1 MGYFIAVF
9 GAFNVKSFGDSLF
22 PVALYKELSKRIE
35 IDGMVLFSPERG
47 SVEYN
52 GTRIV
57 HSYDEF
63 DDIASK
69 VKFNTIIIGG
79 GELLHLK
86 AIRFENGE
94 LIYEPGEIWKKPIEF
109 GKKYHIPVIINSVG
123 MPYEFEEK
131 DRKELEE
138 LFSYVTYIS
147 LRDTFSYQRFKNYFG
162 RTKNVALVPE
172 SLWRI
177 QDYFDSTSLKAT
189 RAELKNKYN
198 IKDNYLV
205 FQYGTTRNYQEIY
218 NVIEKFGEIYQIQI
232 VAIAINA
239 SHDDMYV
246 INQLD
251 TMNENDVIL
260 QKVLTQQEIIALIS
274 GAQLFVGTS
283 LHGNLVSV
291 AYHVKNILID
301 MYPEFVSKMDG
312 FSEMLRYDENFV
324 DDAQNLWFVLDKEFH
339 KNLLSYQNNI
349 VESLRVQT
357 RRHYEKMADIICGNE
372 QSDENEYLAVYDQKE
387 SGVLFKK
394 AYFKIFDSNG
404 LKKNVKCIAKRK
416 RDSFRFQAEGLPATA
431 DSHVEFSI
439 ALSEP
444 IRVQTKSA
452 EELIQEKNSLGN
464 NVYIMPVLRWKLK
477 PMQEYNFECTFSD
490 ANLEKQLPEI
500 VDAYHN
506 LFMHNEQLI
515 LKEREYIGNISELTQ
530 KVTEGNEAQQKL
542 TDKFKEQLNGLK
554 NEISKLEALHRLELK
569 EKEEELKETLE
580 KKEEELA
587 AIKKIRDAD
596 LKEIIDLKQEVL
608 NKEGHIQLLLPI
620 DREYQ
625 KIIHSK
631 MFKIMRFICRTIDLV
646 LFIPKALLK
655 RSVSFFKMMTH
666 VNRAE
671 LKIAW
676 GYVKNEGIIGA
687 YRHLMRDYHKGE
699 LKTIEVDINEEIYK
713 EIQSIEQCDVIELPI
728 EEQPTV
734 SIIIPVYN
742 QFTFTYYCIQS
753 IKENSGNISYEI
765 ILADDCSTD
774 LTEHINAVIKNL
786 IISKTETNVRFLKN
800 CNQAAKEAR
809 GKYILFLNNDTQV
822 QKDWLAPL
830 VNLFESDEHI
840 GLVGSKLIYSDG
852 TLQEAGGI
860 IWSDGSGW
868 NYGRNDDAM
877 KPEYNYVKEVDY
889 ISGASIMIRAELWKQ
904 LGGFDELFAPAYC
917 EDSDLAFQVR
927 KAGFKVMYQPLSVV
941 VHFEGKS
948 NGTDLQTGVKKYQV
962 ENSLKLREKWKK
974 ELSEQ
979 YDNGQCV
986 FKARERSKD
995 KKVILVVDHYVP
1007 EFDKD
1012 AGSKTTFQYLKM
1024 FLKQGYDIKFLG
1036 DNFFQSEPYTTTL
1049 QQMGI
1054 EVLYGPWYAQHWQ
1067 EWILENK
1074 NYIDFVYL
1082 NRPHITIKYIDF
1094 LREKTKIKCI
1104 YYGHDLHFLRL
1115 KREYDLTGEK
1125 KFLDES
1131 EEWKQ
1136 QELAIMRKADISYYP
1151 SYIEKDAIHEIDPRI
1166 NVKAITAYVYEK
1178 FCNDINYNFDQREGI
1193 LFVGGFGHP
1202 PNEDA
1207 VLWFTKDVYPI
1218 IQADQNIP
1226 FYIVGSRVTE
1236 KIENLASDSII
1247 VKGFVTEEELRRLY
1261 NSCKLV
1267 VVPLR
1272 YGAGVKGK
1280 VVEAMYYGA
1289 PIVTTQVGIEGIEG
1303 AEKIVNVADKAEDFA
1318 AQVLKLYN
1326 NTEQCIHTAKAY
1338 QEYVKE
1344 NFSVDAVWKIVQEDF
1359 Q

>member
-1 MGYFIAVF
+1 
-9 GAFNVKSFGDSLF
+9 
-22 PVALYKELSKRIE
+22 
-35 IDGMVLFSPERG
+35 
-47 SVEYN
+47 
-52 GTRIV
+52 
-57 HSYDEF
+57 
-63 DDIASK
+63 
-69 VKFNTIIIGG
+69 
-79 GELLHLK
+79 
-86 AIRFENGE
+86 
-94 LIYEPGEIWKKPIEF
+94 
-109 GKKYHIPVIINSVG
+109 

-138 LFSYVTYIS
+138 FFSSVTYIS

-162 RTKNVALVPE
+162 KTKNVALVPE

-177 QDYFDSTSLKAT
+177 RDYFDPTSLKAIRT
-189 RAELKNKYN
+189 ELKNKYN

-205 FQYGTTRNYQEIY
+205 FQYGTTRNYQETY
-218 NVIEKFGEIYQIQI
+218 NVIKKFGEIYQIQI
-232 VAIAINA
+232 VVIAINA
-239 SHDDMYV
+239 SHEDMYV
-246 INQLD
+246 VNQLD
-251 TMNENDVIL
+251 AVNGNDVII
-260 QKVLTQQEIIALIS
+260 QRVLTQQEIIALIS

-324 DDAQNLWFVLDKEFH
+324 DDVQNLWFILDKEFH

-349 VESLRVQT
+349 VESLRLQT

-372 QSDENEYLAVYDQKE
+372 QSDEDEYLAGYDQRT

-404 LKKNVKCIAKRK
+404 LKKNIKCIAKCK

-431 DSHVEFSI
+431 DSHVEFSL

-444 IRVQTKSA
+444 VKVQTKGA
-452 EELIQEKNSLGN
+452 EELIQEQNSLGN

-477 PMQEYNFECTFSD
+477 SMQEYDFECTFSD

-500 VDAYHN
+500 VGAYHN

-515 LKEREYIGNISELTQ
+515 LKEREYISNISALKE
-530 KVTEGNEAQQKL
+530 KITEENEIQQKL
-542 TDKFKEQLNGLK
+542 IDKFKEQLNGLK
-554 NEISKLEALHRLELK
+554 NEINKLKTLHSLELK
-569 EKEEELKETLE
+569 VKEEELEEKLE
-580 KKEEELA
+580 AKEEELA
-587 AIKKIRDAD
+587 VIKKNRDAD

-608 NKEGHIQLLLPI
+608 NKEGHIQLLLPV

-646 LFIPKALLK
+646 LFIPKALI
-655 RSVSFFKMMTH
+655 RGSISFFKMMTH

-687 YRHLMRDYHKGE
+687 YKHLMRDYHKGE

-713 EIQSIEQCDVIELPI
+713 EIQSIDQCEVIELPI
-728 EEQPTV
+728 EKQPMV
-734 SIIIPVYN
+734 SIVIPVYN

-753 IKENSGNISYEI
+753 IKENSGSIPYEI

-774 LTEHINAVIKNL
+774 LTENINMVVKNL
-786 IISKTETNVRFLKN
+786 IISKTEANVRFLKN
-800 CNQAAKEAR
+800 CNQAAKKAR

-822 QKDWLAPL
+822 QKNWLAPL
-830 VNLFESDEHI
+830 VDLCEKDGKV
-840 GLVGSKLIYSDG
+840 GLVGSKLVYSDG
-852 TLQEAGGI
+852 MLQEAGGI

-889 ISGASIMIRAELWKQ
+889 ISGASIMIRAELWEK

-948 NGTDLQTGVKKYQV
+948 NGTDLQSGVKKYQV
-962 ENSLKLREKWKK
+962 ENSLKLREKWKT

-986 FKARERSKD
+986 FKARERSKN

-1007 EFDKD
+1007 EYDKD

-1024 FLKQGYDIKFLG
+1024 FLNQGYDIKFLG

-1054 EVLYGPWYAQHWQ
+1054 EVLYGSWYAQHWQ

-1074 NYIDFVYL
+1074 SYIDFAYL

-1115 KREYDLTGEK
+1115 KREYDLTGEQK
-1125 KFLDES
+1125 LLEES
-1131 EEWKQ
+1131 EKWKR
-1136 QELAIMRKADISYYP
+1136 QELYIMRKADISYYP
-1151 SYIEKDAIHEIDPRI
+1151 SYVEENAIHEIDPQI
-1166 NVKAITAYVYEK
+1166 NVKAITAYVYEY
-1178 FCNDINYNFDQREGI
+1178 FREDINYNFDQREGI

-1207 VLWFTKDVYPI
+1207 VLWFAKNIYPI
-1218 IQADQNIP
+1218 IQAEQNIP
-1226 FYIVGSRVTE
+1226 FYIVGSMVTD
-1236 KIENLASDSII
+1236 KIKALASDSII
-1247 VKGFVTEEELRRLY
+1247 VKGFVTEEELRSLY
-1261 NSCKLV
+1261 NTCKLV

-1280 VVEAMYYGA
+1280 VVEAMYYGT
-1289 PIVTTQVGIEGIEG
+1289 PIVTTQVGIEGIKG
-1303 AEKIVNVADKAEDFA
+1303 AEEIVSVADKADDFA

-1326 NTEQCIHTAKAY
+1326 DANQCVYTAHAY
-1338 QEYVKE
+1338 QEYVKQ
-1344 NFSVDAVWKIVQEDF
+1344 NFSIDAVWKIVQEDF
-1359 Q
+1359 K